1 MAEAHTESGEG
12 SFDHGVFDRLL
23 RQHVSAPGFVDYEE
37 LAADAHILDTY
48 LESIAGV
55 DFAALSRDEKLALLI
70 NTYNAATLQLVLDH
84 LPLAS
89 IKNIP
94 TRDRWKARR
103 WNIGGTI
110 FSLEEIENNELRSK
124 FIDPRIH
131 FAINCASLGCP
142 KLRCAAF
149 TGPDIH
155 VELDA
160 HTRDVHADP
169 RWARVT
175 GRRMDLTKIYRWYEG
190 DFVQAAGSVS
200 GWAAD
205 YVPDAPEPA
214 SIGWLPYGWALNAA
228 RLPVGPARRS
238 GS

>member
-1 MAEAHTESGEG
+1 MAEAYAESGEG
-12 SFDHGVFDRLL
+12 SFDHGVLDRLL
-23 RQHVSAPGFVDYEE
+23 RQHVSAPGFVNYEE

-55 DFAALSRDEKLALLI
+55 DFAALARDEKLALLI

-84 LPLAS
+84 LPLTS

-103 WNIGGTI
+103 WNIGGTV

-149 TGPDIH
+149 HGPGYSRR
-155 VELDA
+155 
-160 HTRDVHADP
+160 TRRP
-169 RWARVT
+169 N
-175 GRRMDLTKIYRWYEG
+175 
-190 DFVQAAGSVS
+190 
-200 GWAAD
+200 
-205 YVPDAPEPA
+205 P
-214 SIGWLPYGWALNAA
+214 
-228 RLPVGPARRS
+228 
-238 GS
+238 